1 MNTRD
6 LEMMYDALAA
16 ALDRAGPA
24 RSADLLA
31 RLVLLLAADAVE
43 RESFERA
50 LAAAVAALP
59 ADDEPSR

>member
-1 MNTRD
+1 MNAHE
-6 LEMMYDALAA
+6 LETVYEALAA

-43 RESFERA
+43 REAFERA
-50 LAAAVAALP
+50 LAAVVAALP
-59 ADDEPSR
+59 ADGAPPS